1 MLKERVSGVVSN
13 MLNKFIDEEVVSEW
27 PPSCSGI
34 VYQPERPETTA
45 EDTD

>member
-13 MLNKFIDEEVVSEW
+13 MLNKFIDEEVSEW
-27 PPSCSGI
+27 PPNCTFI
-34 VYQPERPETTA
+34 MYQPERPETTT

>member
-1 MLKERVSGVVSN
+1 MLKERVSGVVSK
-13 MLNKFIDEEVVSEW
+13 MLNKFIDGEVSEW

-34 VYQPERPETTA
+34 MYQPERPETTI